1 MTERERHEAIQAFS
15 LICQTCANTG
25 ITAARKGDTETTI
38 HTAQQIIQAGTSAQM
53 VRYGETA

>member
-15 LICQTCANTG
+15 LICQTSANTG

-38 HTAQQIIQAGTSAQM
+38 HTAQQIIHHAQ
-53 VRYGETA
+53 RIITLINTAD

>member
-15 LICQTCANTG
+15 LLCQTCANTG

-38 HTAQQIIQAGTSAQM
+38 HTAQQIIHDAQ
-53 VRYGETA
+53 RIITLITTAD

>member
-15 LICQTCANTG
+15 LICQTSANTG

-38 HTAQQIIQAGTSAQM
+38 HTAQQIIHHA
-53 VRYGETA
+53 REIIRLINTAD

>member
-15 LICQTCANTG
+15 LICQTSANTG

-38 HTAQQIIQAGTSAQM
+38 HTAQQIIHHA
-53 VRYGETA
+53 REIIRIINTAD